1 MLLTTLYIIGITA
14 EAMTGALAAGKRHM
28 DWFGVM
34 LVASATAIGGGT
46 VRDILLGH
54 YPLGWVAHPQ
64 YLVITCL
71 AGLFTTIVAP
81 WVVRFHKLFVL
92 LDSLGLIVFS
102 IIGCR
107 VAMDMGLSPLICIVA
122 AVVTGVFGG
131 LLRDLITR
139 RPPMVLHKELYAS
152 VAFIAGAMYFGLLY
166 LGIDETIVTI
176 STLVTGFCIRVAAVQ
191 FGWHLPVFHFE
202 ELDNEANAKAS
213 TKNSA
218 ESQG

>member
-46 VRDILLGH
+46 VRDVLLGH

-71 AGLFTTIVAP
+71 AGLLTTVVAK
-81 WVVRFHKLFVL
+81 WVIRFHKIFII
-92 LDSLGLIVFS
+92 LDAIGLIVFS

-107 VAMDMGLSPLICIVA
+107 VAMDMGLPAIICIVS

-139 RPPMVLHKELYAS
+139 SQPMVLHKELYAS
-152 VAFIAGAMYFGLLY
+152 IALLAGVMYFGMMYFAVPEL
-166 LGIDETIVTI
+166 ITTIA
-176 STLVTGFCIRVAAVQ
+176 TLVVGFTARMAAVQ
-191 FGWHLPVFHFE
+191 LRWRLPVFVLE
-202 ELDNEANAKAS
+202 EPIEVQKLETRN
-213 TKNSA
+213 
-218 ESQG
+218 

>member
-54 YPLGWVAHPQ
+54 YPLGWVANPQ
-64 YLVITCL
+64 YLVITCI
-71 AGLFTTIVAP
+71 AGLFTTLVAP
-81 WVVRFHKLFVL
+81 QVVRFHKIFVL

-152 VAFIAGAMYFGLLY
+152 VAFIAGGMYYGLLY

-176 STLVTGFCIRVAAVQ
+176 ATLIVGFSIRVAAVQ
-191 FGWHLPVFHFE
+191 FSWSLPVFHFE
-202 ELDNEANAKAS
+202 EVETDKDS
-213 TKNSA
+213 VK
-218 ESQG
+218 SQG

>member
-46 VRDILLGH
+46 VRDVLLGH
-54 YPLGWVAHPQ
+54 YPLGWVANPQ
-64 YLVITCL
+64 YLAITCL
-71 AGLFTTIVAP
+71 AGLFTTMVAP
-81 WVVRFHKLFVL
+81 QVVRFHKVFVL

-107 VAMDMGLSPLICIVA
+107 VAMDMGLSPLICLVA

-131 LLRDLITR
+131 LLRDMITR
-139 RPPMVLHKELYAS
+139 RPPLVLQKEFYAS
-152 VAFIAGAMYFGLLY
+152 VAFIAGGMYYGLLY
-166 LGIDETIVTI
+166 LGVEETVVTI
-176 STLVTGFCIRVAAVQ
+176 STLVVGFGIRVAAVQ
-191 FGWHLPVFHFE
+191 FGWSLPVFRLE
-202 ELDNEANAKAS
+202 EIEPVAEKLEAPKS
-213 TKNSA
+213 
-218 ESQG
+218 

>member
-14 EAMTGALAAGKRHM
+14 EAMTGALAAGRRHM

-54 YPLGWVAHPQ
+54 YPLGWVANPQ
-64 YLVITCL
+64 YLAITCL
-71 AGLFTTIVAP
+71 AGLLTTLIAP
-81 WVVRFHKLFVL
+81 LVVRFHKVFVL

-107 VAMDMGLSPLICIVA
+107 IAMDMGLSPLICVVA

-131 LLRDLITR
+131 LLRDLICR
-139 RPPMVLHKELYAS
+139 RQPLVLHKELYAS
-152 VAFIAGAMYFGLLY
+152 VSFFAGCMYYGLLHFGLE
-166 LGIDETIVTI
+166 ETLVTI
-176 STLVTGFCIRVAAVQ
+176 STLVVGFILRMAAVK
-191 FGWHLPVFHFE
+191 FSWRLPVFRIE
-202 ELDNEANAKAS
+202 ETESEGDSQKKLEHNA
-213 TKNSA
+213 
-218 ESQG
+218 

>member
-1 MLLTTLYIIGITA
+1 MLLSTLYIIGITA

-54 YPLGWVAHPQ
+54 YPLGWVAHPH
-64 YLVITCL
+64 YLVITCM

-81 WVVRFHKLFVL
+81 LVVRFHKVFVL

-107 VAMDMGLSPLICIVA
+107 VAMDMNLPALICVVA

-152 VAFIAGAMYFGLLY
+152 VAFLAGGMYYGMLY
-166 LGIDETIVTI
+166 LAVAETVTTI
-176 STLVTGFCIRVAAVQ
+176 TTLVVGFLLRMAAVQ
-191 FGWHLPVFHFE
+191 FGWSLPVFRFDDPE
-202 ELDNEANAKAS
+202 KAQ
-213 TKNSA
+213 A
-218 ESQG
+218 

>member
-54 YPLGWVAHPQ
+54 YPLGWVANPQ
-64 YLVITCL
+64 YLVITCV
-71 AGLFTTIVAP
+71 AGLFTTLVAP

-152 VAFIAGAMYFGLLY
+152 VAFIAGGMYYGLLY

-176 STLVTGFCIRVAAVQ
+176 ATLVVGFSLRVAAVQ
-191 FGWHLPVFHFE
+191 FSWSLPVFHF
-202 ELDNEANAKAS
+202 DDVEAKQDSAK
-213 TKNSA
+213 
-218 ESQG
+218 SQG